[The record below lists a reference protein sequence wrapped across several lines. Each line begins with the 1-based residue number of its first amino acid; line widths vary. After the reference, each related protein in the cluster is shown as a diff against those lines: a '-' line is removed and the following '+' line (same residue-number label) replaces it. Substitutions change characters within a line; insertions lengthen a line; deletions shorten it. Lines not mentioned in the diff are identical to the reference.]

1 MNATINPRRR
11 TASARSKKPLLKID
25 SVYLVC
31 YEYKMK
37 PEKRKLERNLR
48 STQSP
53 VCCLTLAGK
62 PAGLFQE
69 MAITEWG
76 LWIIQILS
84 KWNLGPDHH
93 NRPYKEKYL
102 ECTTW
107 LEAALEPFHSAN
119 SVSHGGAVVDI
130 RKLLKF
136 VFPFSVFL
144 SNVRLICHTADWC
157 WPQKT
162 DNSIVCAFNS
172 LFETCSR
179 RLQFKSYIQSQ
190 RILIPAHARLSV
202 FNISCLWFP
211 DTGSKDEEKMEEK
224 LRKSEKTESKAETEE
239 KAAVDQKLGSWEL
252 FLLHKAHRMSILWKA
267 LVIEWN

>member
-1 MNATINPRRR
+1 MINPRRR
-11 TASARSKKPLLKID
+11 TAKARSSKPLLETD
-25 SVYLVC
+25 NVDQRVVC
-31 YEYKMK
+31 
-37 PEKRKLERNLR
+37 
-48 STQSP
+48 TIAIIF
-53 VCCLTLAGK
+53 LTFEQKVKGK
-62 PAGLFQE
+62 GGTCEAPSLQCAASRWLGSRQGFSRDVNHR
-69 MAITEWG
+69 MRIVNYTNT
-76 LWIIQILS
+76 IQMQPWS
-84 KWNLGPDHH
+84 W
-93 NRPYKEKYL
+93 PYKEKYL

-144 SNVRLICHTADWC
+144 LNVRLICHTADWC

-190 RILIPAHARLSV
+190 RILISAHGRLSV

-211 DTGSKDEEKMEEK
+211 DTRSKDEEKVEEK
-224 LRKSEKTESKAETEE
+224 LRKSEKTESKTETEE

>member
-1 MNATINPRRR
+1 MQPW
-11 TASARSKKPLLKID
+11 SWS
-25 SVYLVC
+25 
-31 YEYKMK
+31 
-37 PEKRKLERNLR
+37 
-48 STQSP
+48 
-53 VCCLTLAGK
+53 
-62 PAGLFQE
+62 
-69 MAITEWG
+69 
-76 LWIIQILS
+76 
-84 KWNLGPDHH
+84 
-93 NRPYKEKYL
+93 YKEKYL

-190 RILIPAHARLSV
+190 RILIPAHGRLSV

-211 DTGSKDEEKMEEK
+211 DTRSKDEEKMEEK
-224 LRKSEKTESKAETEE
+224 LRKSEKTESKTETEE

-252 FLLHKAHRMSILWKA
+252 FLLHKEHRMSILWKA